1 MSEHNCQ
8 NIALIFQM
16 KEELLKEMG
25 KIKKQLEA
33 VDVKYNFLQK
43 EQNGQKMEIKQK
55 ISRED
60 KEEIIEELN
69 RLYNL
74 IWKLIFVIL
83 TSSIGIIF
91 TILLNLGGIK

>member
-1 MSEHNCQ
+1 MSEYNCQ
-8 NIALIFQM
+8 SITLIFQM
-16 KEELLKEMG
+16 KEELLKEMEE
-25 KIKKQLEA
+25 IKKRLEA